1 MSFNLL
7 RNSRV
12 FFTTAVGTSGASL
25 GVIGGTGAA
34 AITNANTRE
43 IQVLDGFGF
52 SQNTT
57 SETVT
62 LNETGATPVR
72 GQRTFNTQLDPVDFN
87 MTTYIRPVDTGRI

>member
-12 FFTTAVGTSGASL
+12 FFTTAVGTSGSGL
-25 GVIGGTGAA
+25 GVIGGTGAP
-34 AITNANTRE
+34 AISTGNTRE

-62 LNETGATPVR
+62 LNETGAAPTDKHKPI
-72 GQRTFNTQLDPVDFN
+72 TLNPIIENIEPPPLLN
-87 MTTYIRPVDTGRI
+87 WL